1 MASRLKPTLDHLLVK
16 LIRSDACLNFSI
28 FLPPSRIAFSADW
41 SPEMSPFLRICV
53 LFLVAAFVFA
63 GLDLL
68 WLGMV
73 MGDYYDAQLGPLKA
87 QPVLKAPAVIFYAF
101 YLGFLL
107 RYGVL
112 RAVDARESFQRGSL
126 MGLFAYGTY
135 EFTNW
140 AVIQDW

>member
-1 MASRLKPTLDHLLVK
+1 MNS
-16 LIRSDACLNFSI
+16 
-28 FLPPSRIAFSADW
+28 
-41 SPEMSPFLRICV
+41 FLRICV

-101 YLGFLL
+101 YFPGLYQVRCFASRRCPRVFPAWQFNGFVCLWDLRVYELGCDSRLARRVGTG
-107 RYGVL
+107 RYCVGVVL
-112 RAVDARESFQRGSL
+112 TGAVCGIAKICDQKL
-126 MGLFAYGTY
+126 PT
-135 EFTNW
+135 
-140 AVIQDW
+140 Q

>member
-1 MASRLKPTLDHLLVK
+1 MNS
-16 LIRSDACLNFSI
+16 
-28 FLPPSRIAFSADW
+28 
-41 SPEMSPFLRICV
+41 FLRICV
-53 LFLVAAFVFA
+53 LFLIAAFVFA

-87 QPVLKAPAVIFYAF
+87 QPVLKAPAVIFYVF

-107 RYGVL
+107 RFGVL
-112 RAVDARESFQRGSL
+112 RALDARESLQRGSL

-140 AVIQDW
+140 AVIQDWPAGLVLVDIAWGVVLTGSVCAIAKICDQKLPTK

>member
-1 MASRLKPTLDHLLVK
+1 
-16 LIRSDACLNFSI
+16 
-28 FLPPSRIAFSADW
+28 
-41 SPEMSPFLRICV
+41 MSPFLRTFV
-53 LFLVAAFVFA
+53 LFLIAGFVFA

-87 QPVLKAPAVIFYAF
+87 HPVLKAPAVLFYIF

-112 RAVDARESFQRGSL
+112 RAVDSRESLQRGSL

-140 AVIQDW
+140 AVIQDWPAGLVLVDILWGVVLTGAVCGMTKICERKLPSQ

>member
-1 MASRLKPTLDHLLVK
+1 M
-16 LIRSDACLNFSI
+16 N
-28 FLPPSRIAFSADW
+28 
-41 SPEMSPFLRICV
+41 PFLRICV

-68 WLGMV
+68 WLGRV

-87 QPVLKAPAVIFYAF
+87 QPVLKAPAVIFYVF
-101 YLGFLL
+101 YLVFLL
-107 RYGVL
+107 KYGVL
-112 RAVDARESFQRGSL
+112 RALDARESLQRGSL

-140 AVIQDW
+140 AVIQGWPAGLVLVDIVWGVVLTGAVCGVAKICDQKLPTQ